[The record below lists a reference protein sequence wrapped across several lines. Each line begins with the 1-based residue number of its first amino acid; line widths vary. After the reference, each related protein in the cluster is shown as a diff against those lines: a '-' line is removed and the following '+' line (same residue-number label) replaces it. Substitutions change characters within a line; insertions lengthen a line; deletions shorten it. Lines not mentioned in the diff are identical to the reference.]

1 MEPGFWAGVGAI
13 CAVLTVL
20 GAILMAL
27 LRHIK
32 LMVRDELMDWLSK
45 LNGTYLRTLVYN
57 ENRADVER
65 RLERLESRR
74 VA

>member
-1 MEPGFWAGVGAI
+1 MRPEFWAGVGAV
-13 CAVLTVL
+13 CAVMMVL
-20 GAILMAL
+20 GAILAAL

-32 LMVRDELMDWLSK
+32 LMVRDELMDWLAK